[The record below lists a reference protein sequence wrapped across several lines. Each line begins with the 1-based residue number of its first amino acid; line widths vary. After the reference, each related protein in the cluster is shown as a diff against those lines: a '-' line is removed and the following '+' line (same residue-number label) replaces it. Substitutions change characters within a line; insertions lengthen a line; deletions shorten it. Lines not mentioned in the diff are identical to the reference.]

1 MQSRKIGVLLGGM
14 SSEREVSLRTGEAV
28 LAALRERGHR
38 AVPIYVDRDVDV
50 ALRQEQIEVAF
61 IALHGR
67 WGEDG
72 CVQGL
77 LEMLGI
83 PYTGSDVLASALA
96 MHKAKAKELFR
107 LHNLPTP
114 AYYTV
119 TGARLADGPEETP
132 DDEDPRD
139 ATRGGVNV
147 AASPRHSPEGGYGEA
162 PLWINALAAIHGDF
176 GFPCVVKPVREGSS
190 VGVSIC
196 RDPADL
202 HPAVERALRFDD
214 EILVERFIAGREIS
228 VAVLG
233 DRAIGAVEIA
243 PRDGFYDY
251 ANKYT
256 RGATD
261 YYVPP
266 RVSPERYRGLLTQA
280 LRAHLALG
288 CGGATRVD
296 MMLSE
301 AGNEFLLE
309 VNTLPGLTPTNLLP
323 KIADAAGI
331 SFGELC
337 EMMLAGAGLASRR
350 GRGERR
356 IAQRAFVGDDRRAPV
371 AEPPCEAPP
380 A

>member
-72 CVQGL
+72 CIQGL

-96 MHKAKAKELFR
+96 MHKVKAKELFR

-119 TGARLADGPEETP
+119 TGAQLADGPEETP

-147 AASPRHSPEGGYGEA
+147 AALPRQRGRES

-251 ANKYT
+251 ANKYV

-288 CGGATRVD
+288 CSGATRVD

-301 AGNEFLLE
+301 AGNEFILE
-309 VNTLPGLTPTNLLP
+309 VNTLPGLTPTSLLP

-337 EMMLAGAGLASRR
+337 EMMLAGAALASRR

-356 IAQRAFVGDDRRAPV
+356 IAQRAFIGDDRRAPV
-371 AEPPCEAPP
+371 AEQPCEPPP

>member
-1 MQSRKIGVLLGGM
+1 MQSRKIGVLLGGL
-14 SSEREVSLRTGEAV
+14 SSEREVSLRTGEEV
-28 LAALRERGHR
+28 LVALRRRGHD
-38 AVPIYVDRDVDV
+38 AVPIYVDRDLDV

-61 IALHGR
+61 LALHGR

-77 LEMLGI
+77 LEVLGI

-96 MHKAKAKELFR
+96 MHKVKAKELFR

-114 AYYTV
+114 AYYTLSGEALGAPE
-119 TGARLADGPEETP
+119 GARAGGPAGG
-132 DDEDPRD
+132 DE
-139 ATRGGVNV
+139 
-147 AASPRHSPEGGYGEA
+147 
-162 PLWINALAAIHGDF
+162 LAAIHGDF

-196 RDPADL
+196 HELAALGPAI
-202 HPAVERALRFDD
+202 ERALRFDD
-214 EILVERFIAGREIS
+214 EILIERFIAGKEVS
-228 VAVLG
+228 VAILG
-233 DRAIGAVEIA
+233 DRALGAVEIA

-261 YYVPP
+261 YFVPP
-266 RVSPERYRGLLTQA
+266 RVSPERYRGVLTQA

-288 CGGATRVD
+288 CRGATRVD
-296 MMLSE
+296 MMISE
-301 AGNEFLLE
+301 SGNEFVLE
-309 VNTLPGLTPTNLLP
+309 VNTLPGLTQTSLVPR
-323 KIADAAGI
+323 IADAAGI

-337 EMMLAGAGLASRR
+337 EMMLAGASLATRR

-356 IAQRAFVGDDRRAPV
+356 IAQRTFVGVDRRGDAG
-371 AEPPCEAPP
+371 AERPYEHH
-380 A
+380 

>member
-28 LAALRERGHR
+28 VAALARRGHDV
-38 AVPIYVDRDVDV
+38 VPIYVDRDIDV
-50 ALRQEQIEVAF
+50 AVRQERIDVAF

-72 CVQGL
+72 CIQGL

-114 AYYTV
+114 AYYTL
-119 TGARLADGPEETP
+119 TAEAI
-132 DDEDPRD
+132 DDRSES
-139 ATRGGVNV
+139 RGRGRST
-147 AASPRHSPEGGYGEA
+147 SPVGQGSDDD
-162 PLWINALAAIHGDF
+162 LAAIHGDF
-176 GFPCVVKPVREGSS
+176 GFPCVVKPAREGSS
-190 VGVSIC
+190 VGVTIC
-196 RDPADL
+196 RTADQLAPAI
-202 HPAVERALRFDD
+202 ERARSFDD
-214 EILVERFIAGREIS
+214 EIVVERYIAGKEVS
-228 VAVLG
+228 VAILE
-233 DRAIGAVEIA
+233 DRALGGVEIA

-251 ANKYT
+251 AHKYT

-261 YYVPP
+261 YFLPP
-266 RVSPERYRGLLTQA
+266 RVSPERYRGILTQA
-280 LRAHLALG
+280 LRAHMALG
-288 CGGATRVD
+288 CRGATRVD
-296 MMLSE
+296 MMVSE
-301 AGNEFLLE
+301 AGNEFILE
-309 VNTLPGLTPTNLLP
+309 VNTLPGFTPTSLVP

-337 EMMLAGAGLASRR
+337 EMILAGASLATRR

-356 IAQRAFVGDDRRAPV
+356 IAQRAFVGEDRRDAV
-371 AEPPCEAPP
+371 VEHH
-380 A
+380 

>member
-1 MQSRKIGVLLGGM
+1 MQSRKIGVLLGGL
-14 SSEREVSLRTGEAV
+14 SSERDVSLKTGEAV
-28 LAALRERGHR
+28 LAALRARGHD

-61 IALHGR
+61 VALHGR

-72 CVQGL
+72 CIQGM
-77 LEMLGI
+77 LEMMGI
-83 PYTGSDVLASALA
+83 PYTGSDVMASALA

-114 AYYTV
+114 AYYV
-119 TGARLADGPEETP
+119 L
-132 DDEDPRD
+132 D
-139 ATRGGVNV
+139 ATALAGAPSPVS
-147 AASPRHSPEGGYGEA
+147 AASPDE
-162 PLWINALAAIHGDF
+162 LIALHGDF

-190 VGVSIC
+190 VGVTVCRSIAQLG
-196 RDPADL
+196 PAI
-202 HPAVERALRFDD
+202 ERALCFDN
-214 EILVERFIAGREIS
+214 EILVERFVAGKEIS
-228 VAVLG
+228 VAILEE
-233 DRAIGAVEIA
+233 RALGAVEIA
-243 PRDGFYDY
+243 PREGFYDY

-266 RVSPERYRGLLTQA
+266 RVSPERYRGILAQA

-288 CGGATRVD
+288 CRGATRVD
-296 MMLSE
+296 MMVSD
-301 AGNEFLLE
+301 AGNEFILE
-309 VNTLPGLTPTNLLP
+309 VNTLPGLTPTSLLP

-337 EMMLAGAGLASRR
+337 ELMLAGASLATRR

-356 IAQRAFVGDDRRAPV
+356 IAQRAFIGDDRRDQV
-371 AEPPCEAPP
+371 IEHH
-380 A
+380 

>member
-1 MQSRKIGVLLGGM
+1 MQSRKIGVLLGGL
-14 SSEREVSLRTGEAV
+14 SSERDVSLRTGEAV

-61 IALHGR
+61 IALHGK

-72 CVQGL
+72 CIQGL

-96 MHKAKAKELFR
+96 MHKGKAKELFR

-114 AYYTV
+114 AYYVLT
-119 TGARLADGPEETP
+119 
-132 DDEDPRD
+132 
-139 ATRGGVNV
+139 
-147 AASPRHSPEGGYGEA
+147 AASLAASGATSGAGSGALVVAGDE
-162 PLWINALAAIHGDF
+162 LAAIHGDF
-176 GFPCVVKPVREGSS
+176 GFPCVVKPIREGSS
-190 VGVSIC
+190 VGVTIC
-196 RDPADL
+196 RAAGELPA
-202 HPAVERALRFDD
+202 AIERALCFDD
-214 EILVERFIAGREIS
+214 EILVERFVTGKEIS
-228 VAVLG
+228 VAILE
-233 DRAIGAVEIA
+233 DRALGAVEIA
-243 PRDGFYDY
+243 PREGFYDY
-251 ANKYT
+251 ASKYT

-266 RVSPERYRGLLTQA
+266 RVSPERYRGVLAQA

-288 CGGATRVD
+288 CRGATRVD
-296 MMLSE
+296 MMVSDS
-301 AGNEFLLE
+301 GNEFVLE
-309 VNTLPGLTPTNLLP
+309 VNTLPGLTPTSLLP

-337 EMMLAGAGLASRR
+337 EMMLAGASLATRR

-356 IAQRAFVGDDRRAPV
+356 IVQRAFVGDDRRDAV
-371 AEPPCEAPP
+371 VEHH
-380 A
+380 